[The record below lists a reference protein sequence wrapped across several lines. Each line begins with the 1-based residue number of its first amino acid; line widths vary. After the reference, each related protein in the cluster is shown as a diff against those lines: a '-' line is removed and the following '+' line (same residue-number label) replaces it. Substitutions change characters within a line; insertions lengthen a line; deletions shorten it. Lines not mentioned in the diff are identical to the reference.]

1 MKIFTLVLYICSAA
15 ANTCIPP
22 YQWPDQ
28 FKSSYDCMVTGYEEA
43 HAKIIEMGEDK
54 VNEFD
59 IYIKFDCIP
68 EEIII
73 PEKEPTKGLLTQT
86 TPA

>member
-1 MKIFTLVLYICSAA
+1 
-15 ANTCIPP
+15 
-22 YQWPDQ
+22 
-28 FKSSYDCMVTGYEEA
+28 MVTGYEEA

-59 IYIKFDCIP
+59 IYIKFDCMP

-73 PEKEPTKGLLTQT
+73 PEKKPVKKLLTQT